1 MKIAILGATG
11 TTGGLVLDETL
22 RAGHDVIA
30 FVRNP
35 AAVAPRAGLTVVAG
49 SVEDEAAM
57 RAAFKDADAVIS
69 CLGARMTIGG
79 MFSGTDFQ
87 RRVLPKIIS
96 AINEAG
102 VKRFVLMSSFGVGET
117 AAKASLIP
125 RVLFYGIIAKKL
137 FDDKAIAEQALSRC
151 KANWTAIYPVGL
163 KKGLVDS
170 SWDLMSLDK
179 VRSVPGIPTLSF
191 ASVAKALV
199 CLAPD
204 LTRNGQKLLLTT
216 SGGWR

>member
-11 TTGGLVLDETL
+11 TTGGLVLDEAL
-22 RAGHDVIA
+22 AAGHNVIA

-35 AAVAPRAGLTVVAG
+35 AAVAPRAGLTVVTG
-49 SVEDEAAM
+49 SVEDEVAM
-57 RAAFKDADAVIS
+57 RAAFKEADAVVS

-79 MFSGTDFQ
+79 MFSGTNFQ
-87 RRVLPKIIS
+87 RLVLPKIIA

-117 AAKASLIP
+117 ATKASLIP
-125 RVLFYGIIAKKL
+125 RILFYTVIAKKL

-151 KANWTAIYPVGL
+151 TANWTTIYPVGL
-163 KKGLVDS
+163 KKGPVDP
-170 SWDLMSLDK
+170 SWDLVSLDK
-179 VRSVPGIPTLSF
+179 VRNVPGIPTLSF
-191 ASVAKALV
+191 ASVAKVLV
-199 CLAPD
+199 SLAPD
-204 LTRNGQKLLLTT
+204 QTQSGQKLLLTT